1 MLARFDYF
9 SITAHPEVLVL
20 QHNQFINV
28 LKNAMLLI
36 FSNISGVALVIC
48 YNSIVSFFFCFFFFF
63 YLSNLRP
70 KMLVMWLRRVFHVLE
85 NVVTALP
92 LNNNC

>member
-48 YNSIVSFFFCFFFFF
+48 YNSIVSFVVFFLFF
-63 YLSNLRP
+63 LSLEFKTKNAC
-70 KMLVMWLRRVFHVLE
+70 HV
-85 NVVTALP
+85 VKKSFSCVGKCSYSITSK
-92 LNNNC
+92 